1 MRSWYHSSIRE
12 CRLRAPTLSILQV
25 VQNSTCRCRKGSDP
39 LWSKN
44 QQLNCPESVP
54 AHPKTFDG
62 VKKAPTSMASTGK
75 YMSYT
80 CIVFP
85 IFLKLNQ
92 LWQFLLGS
100 QIYSVERPTVRK
112 ADHLMAENRY
122 SNSSQWCLARSR
134 CGHND
139 SGSVASFW
147 TSVAPFC
154 LRSNHL
160 TWLKTQVVGHRQF
173 MAKSSW
179 PYSSVWLMISL
190 FVDWLRAIWYKPA
203 WRQSRMAES
212 IYYAYDAVVCVTCWV
227 NDQNR

>member
-1 MRSWYHSSIRE
+1 MQMSQRKWSTVIKKSAIELSWKRSSS
-12 CRLRAPTLSILQV
+12 
-25 VQNSTCRCRKGSDP
+25 
-39 LWSKN
+39 SKN
-44 QQLNCPESVP
+44 IWRRQESPNFDGFHRQVHELHMYSVP
-54 AHPKTFDG
+54 D
-62 VKKAPTSMASTGK
+62 
-75 YMSYT
+75 
-80 CIVFP
+80 
-85 IFLKLNQ
+85 FLKLNQ